1 MAVNT
6 ERMSSIAGARARR
19 LELPRYL
26 RLEGS
31 RYLLGLVAI
40 LSLMS
45 LIVLLQTGTVA
56 TKGYAI
62 ARLEAEKTA
71 LLRERT
77 VLLERQASAQSLERV
92 RAQAEQMG
100 LRPLKPAQARYVSL
114 PETLSPAGTPL
125 TSVAVK
131 TDAAAEREGSSDE

>member
-1 MAVNT
+1 MAVNS
-6 ERMSSIAGARARR
+6 ERFSSIAGARARR

-40 LSLMS
+40 LGLMS

-62 ARLEAEKTA
+62 ARLEQNKTT
-71 LLRERT
+71 LLRTRT
-77 VLLERQASAQSLERV
+77 ELLERQASAQSLERV
-92 RAQAEQMG
+92 RIQAEQMG
-100 LRPLKPAQARYVSL
+100 LRPLKPTQARYLSL
-114 PETLSPAGTPL
+114 PETLGPAGVRLAPT
-125 TSVAVK
+125 
-131 TDAAAEREGSSDE
+131 AAPTGGPDERGGSDDE